1 MFLQLLGT
9 AMSTKFAPPYAF
21 LSGGYSE
28 ETILFPHLLH
38 LHFTLA
44 EYRLIEEIIK
54 RFLDDG
60 FVLWPKKNANI
71 DVFRELLNELH
82 SSLKLTVD

>member
-1 MFLQLLGT
+1 
-9 AMSTKFAPPYAF
+9 MSTKFAPPYAF

-28 ETILFPHLLH
+28 ETILFPHLIH

-44 EYRLIEEIIK
+44 ECRLIEEIIK

-60 FVLWPKKNANI
+60 FVLWPKKKILILMYLESFLMNYIPHWN
-71 DVFRELLNELH
+71 LP
-82 SSLKLTVD
+82 

>member
-1 MFLQLLGT
+1 
-9 AMSTKFAPPYAF
+9 MSTKFAPPYAF

-28 ETILFPHLLH
+28 ETVLFPHLIH

-44 EYRLIEEIIK
+44 ECRLIEEIIK

-60 FVLWPKKNANI
+60 FVLWPKKKILILMYLESFLMNYI
-71 DVFRELLNELH
+71 PH
-82 SSLKLTVD
+82 

>member
-1 MFLQLLGT
+1 
-9 AMSTKFAPPYAF
+9 MSTKFTPPYAF

-28 ETILFPHLLH
+28 ETILFPHLIH

-44 EYRLIEEIIK
+44 ECRLIEEIIK

-60 FVLWPKKNANI
+60 FVLWPKKKILILMYLESFLMNYI
-71 DVFRELLNELH
+71 PH
-82 SSLKLTVD
+82 

>member
-1 MFLQLLGT
+1 
-9 AMSTKFAPPYAF
+9 MSTKFAPPYAF

-44 EYRLIEEIIK
+44 ECRLIEEIIK

-60 FVLWPKKNANI
+60 FVLWPKKKKKKKMLILMYLESFLMNYI
-71 DVFRELLNELH
+71 PH
-82 SSLKLTVD
+82 

>member
-9 AMSTKFAPPYAF
+9 AISTKFAPPYAF

-44 EYRLIEEIIK
+44 ECRLIEEIIK

-60 FVLWPKKNANI
+60 FVLWPKKMLILMYLESFLMNYI
-71 DVFRELLNELH
+71 PH
-82 SSLKLTVD
+82 

>member
-1 MFLQLLGT
+1 
-9 AMSTKFAPPYAF
+9 MSTKFAPPYAF

-44 EYRLIEEIIK
+44 QCRLIEKIIK

-60 FVLWPKKNANI
+60 FSLWPKKKKMLILMYLESFLMNYI
-71 DVFRELLNELH
+71 PH
-82 SSLKLTVD
+82 

>member
-1 MFLQLLGT
+1 
-9 AMSTKFAPPYAF
+9 MSTKFAPPYAF

-44 EYRLIEEIIK
+44 ECRLIEEIIK

-60 FVLWPKKNANI
+60 FVLWPKKKKKKMLILMYLESFLMNYI
-71 DVFRELLNELH
+71 PH
-82 SSLKLTVD
+82 

>member
-44 EYRLIEEIIK
+44 ECRLIEEIIK

-60 FVLWPKKNANI
+60 FVLWPKRKKKKMLILMYLESFLMNYI
-71 DVFRELLNELH
+71 PH
-82 SSLKLTVD
+82 

>member
-1 MFLQLLGT
+1 MFLQLPGT
-9 AMSTKFAPPYAF
+9 AISTKFAPPYAF

-28 ETILFPHLLH
+28 KTILFPHLLH

-44 EYRLIEEIIK
+44 ECRLIEEIIK

-60 FVLWPKKNANI
+60 FVLWSKKMLILMYLESFLMNYI
-71 DVFRELLNELH
+71 PH
-82 SSLKLTVD
+82 

>member
-1 MFLQLLGT
+1 
-9 AMSTKFAPPYAF
+9 MSTKFAPPYAF

-44 EYRLIEEIIK
+44 ECRLIEEIIK

-60 FVLWPKKNANI
+60 FVLWPKKKKMLILMYLESFLMNYI
-71 DVFRELLNELH
+71 PH
-82 SSLKLTVD
+82 

>member
-1 MFLQLLGT
+1 
-9 AMSTKFAPPYAF
+9 MSTKFAPPYAF

-44 EYRLIEEIIK
+44 ECRLIEEIIK
-54 RFLDDG
+54 RFLDFG
-60 FVLWPKKNANI
+60 FFLCPKK
-71 DVFRELLNELH
+71 
-82 SSLKLTVD
+82 KKKKKC

>member
-1 MFLQLLGT
+1 
-9 AMSTKFAPPYAF
+9 MSTKFAPPYAF

-44 EYRLIEEIIK
+44 QCRLIEEIIK

-60 FVLWPKKNANI
+60 FSLWPKKKKMLILMYLESFLMNYI
-71 DVFRELLNELH
+71 PH
-82 SSLKLTVD
+82 

>member
-1 MFLQLLGT
+1 
-9 AMSTKFAPPYAF
+9 MSTKFAPPYAF

-44 EYRLIEEIIK
+44 ECRLIEEIIK

-60 FVLWPKKNANI
+60 FFLWPKKKKKKNANI